1 MKKHATLRDIAT
13 AAGVSITTVSL
24 VLNNQ
29 QTRVS
34 DEKRAL
40 IKHEAER
47 LHYIPNQTAR
57 SLVTNQSMLLALL
70 VPDIENLFFASLAKQ
85 IEDACSSDGY
95 SLLIANSNDSKA
107 TGIKLLRQFESRN
120 IDGLFLI
127 PSSEST
133 KDSTDLRQEV
143 AQMSCPVVLTDRLVR
158 EKWCDAVGSDNYYG
172 GQLSAKL
179 FVEAGH
185 TNIACISGRRDNGNA
200 EARKAGFVDELRKN
214 NIEIDPGLDCY
225 GAYRFDGGYQIAD
238 RIIDSDATA
247 VFCCNDLMALGFSKR
262 ANERGLNIPQDIS
275 VAGYDNVM
283 NSLGIASDL
292 TTIDQDIPS
301 LVQACHDRM
310 MNRINQQDDSTAQTP
325 WLSDPRTL
333 LIKPRAVI
341 RDSIRTLHQTAPTKT
356 A

>member
-24 VLNNQ
+24 VLNNHP
-29 QTRVS
+29 TRVS

-85 IEDACSSDGY
+85 VEDACSTDGY
-95 SLLIANSNDSKA
+95 SLIIANSNDSKA
-107 TGIKLLRQFESRN
+107 NEIKLLRQFESRN

-133 KDSTDLRQEV
+133 KDSTDLRQKV
-143 AQMSCPVVLTDRLVR
+143 AQMNCPVVLTDRLVR
-158 EKWCDAVGSDNYYG
+158 EKWCDAVGSDNYCG

-185 TNIACISGRRDNGNA
+185 TNIACISGRHDNGNA
-200 EARKAGFVDELRKN
+200 EARKAGFVNELRKN
-214 NIEIDPGLDCY
+214 NIEIDPELDCY
-225 GAYRFDGGYQIAD
+225 GAYRFDGGYQVAD
-238 RIIDSDATA
+238 QIIDSDATA

-262 ANERGLNIPQDIS
+262 ANERGLSIPHDIS

-292 TTIDQDIPS
+292 TTIDQDVPS

-310 MNRINQQDDSTAQTP
+310 MNRINRQNDSTEQTP
-325 WLSDPRTL
+325 WLSDPQTL
-333 LIKPRAVI
+333 LIKPRTVI
-341 RDSIRTLHQTAPTKT
+341 RDSIRSLHQTSVD
-356 A
+356 